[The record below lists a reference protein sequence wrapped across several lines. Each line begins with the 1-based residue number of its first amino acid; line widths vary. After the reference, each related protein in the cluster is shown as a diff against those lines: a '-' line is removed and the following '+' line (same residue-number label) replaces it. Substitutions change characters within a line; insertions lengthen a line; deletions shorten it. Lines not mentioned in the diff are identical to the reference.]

1 MGISSAWEPVDGPPD
16 ALSFG
21 LVPIDDGSGRARPV
35 MLWAWLLDDRGGVL
49 VQPVLRG
56 QDEPLPWGLRTTLA
70 DRSVSAPAARALRGF
85 DALVMPMVIAVEA
98 LAERGLAPEAIAGM
112 RTDAMALADDASA
125 GISAM
130 RHALGQPPP
139 AG

>member
-1 MGISSAWEPVDGPPD
+1 MGISSAWEPVEGPPD

-21 LVPIDDGSGRARPV
+21 LVPVDDGSGRARPV
-35 MLWAWLLDDRGGVL
+35 MLWAWLLDDRGAVL

-70 DRSVSAPAARALRGF
+70 DRSVSAPAARAFRGF
-85 DALVMPMVIAVEA
+85 DALVVPMVIAVEA
-98 LAERGLAPEAIAGM
+98 LVERGLAPEAIAGM

-130 RHALGQPPP
+130 RRALG
-139 AG
+139 